1 MKKLYHFLPALVFL
15 VFLAAMALLLLFS
28 PVREYSENEKRYL
41 AGRPEVSAENIL
53 SGEAQK
59 ELEKFTADQIPG
71 RDFFV
76 GVNAYWNLATGR
88 NAAQDIYYCDEGY
101 LINAPK
107 QADEK
112 IFTDNLTRFD
122 QFAEKLGVPADLVM
136 VPTTGYLM
144 EEVLPAFHKE
154 YQDDALYDLASTLL
168 ENIRLVDVRD
178 DLKQGK
184 DGGQICY
191 RTDHHLTSYGNYL
204 LYEAYQKANN
214 GTYLSR
220 DAYEVTSYDGFYG
233 TDWSGSGYWLVDPD
247 TVEVWDA
254 GLAPTVTLIDGG
266 AEPKVSNDLFY
277 LSHLENLDKY
287 PIFLDG
293 NHAMV
298 TIHNPDAQGGNLL
311 VIRDSYAHC
320 LSTFLAA
327 DYQNIYLVD
336 LRYYRQSVSEFVAEH
351 PVDRVLYLYGMDNL
365 ITDTNSAWLQ

>member
-154 YQDDALYDLASTLL
+154 YQDDALYNLAGTLL

-178 DLKQGK
+178 ALKQGK

-214 GTYLSR
+214 ATYLSR